1 MNKAP
6 IYPYPVTYAREN
18 GELEQYRASF
28 KTLAECKC
36 AIDDA
41 IFDNWDGMNF
51 AKDSAKRVL
60 KQFGPE
66 RVTFILAYT
75 LREMNIDNRFSGHN
89 ASWASTVPLYGIAS
103 GRGSCTLESHPA
115 KVDLFID
122 LVRKDLQ
129 ELAQQKSASRQ
140 KSSVKSKKEA
150 VKMDK
155 TPIYKDSFEYAYQ
168 HGEEEQH
175 RASNHANI
183 ACKEAIEKAIAS
195 HYHDNRLDT
204 QAAVQEV
211 VKQFGY
217 ERMLYVLANTVQ
229 TQGGDGRVSQSNKQ
243 WAQTVPIVFEGGR
256 RDVSYLITRAHS
268 GLLDM
273 FISQARHEFLL
284 RQPLKAADI
293 KAEAEHILKR
303 IQEAQEPNSPN
314 GTHYMA
320 QVSPDFLARA
330 KTRDTDRLMSMLP
343 FQSLSLSKL
352 EGRKGTYALILKEEN
367 RFQPL
372 VLRRPSVK
380 KKLQEK
386 SAVSAAPSA
395 PGKSK
400 SKGQER

>member
-1 MNKAP
+1 MDAEKLTAALHEKMSAELDKFRAWLVAQPPEEILNHTVEYTTREDILMAMDFIELTEAQVSALLESPSPLADVYKNWSNMDFNVMDNIVSAIEDRADTVIRRTEELYKAP
-6 IYPYPVTYAREN
+6 IY
-18 GELEQYRASF
+18 
-28 KTLAECKC
+28 
-36 AIDDA
+36 
-41 IFDNWDGMNF
+41 
-51 AKDSAKRVL
+51 
-60 KQFGPE
+60 
-66 RVTFILAYT
+66 
-75 LREMNIDNRFSGHN
+75 
-89 ASWASTVPLYGIAS
+89 
-103 GRGSCTLESHPA
+103 
-115 KVDLFID
+115 
-122 LVRKDLQ
+122 
-129 ELAQQKSASRQ
+129 
-140 KSSVKSKKEA
+140 KE
-150 VKMDK
+150 
-155 TPIYKDSFEYAYQ
+155 SFEYAYE
-168 HGEEEQH
+168 HGETEQH
-175 RASNHANI
+175 LASNRANI
-183 ACKEAIEKAIAS
+183 ACRDAIEKAVNS
-195 HYHDNRLDT
+195 HYRDSRFDAE
-204 QAAVQEV
+204 AAVREV
-211 VKQFGY
+211 VKRFGY
-217 ERMLYVLANTVQ
+217 ERTFYVLANTVQ

-273 FISQARHEFLL
+273 FVSQARHEFLL

-386 SAVSAAPSA
+386 SAVSAAPSV
-395 PGKSK
+395 PGKPN

>member
-1 MNKAP
+1 
-6 IYPYPVTYAREN
+6 
-18 GELEQYRASF
+18 
-28 KTLAECKC
+28 
-36 AIDDA
+36 
-41 IFDNWDGMNF
+41 
-51 AKDSAKRVL
+51 
-60 KQFGPE
+60 
-66 RVTFILAYT
+66 
-75 LREMNIDNRFSGHN
+75 
-89 ASWASTVPLYGIAS
+89 
-103 GRGSCTLESHPA
+103 
-115 KVDLFID
+115 
-122 LVRKDLQ
+122 
-129 ELAQQKSASRQ
+129 
-140 KSSVKSKKEA
+140 
-150 VKMDK
+150 MDK

-183 ACKEAIEKAIAS
+183 ACKEAIEKAITS

-229 TQGGDGRVSQSNKQ
+229 AQGGDGRVSQSNKK
-243 WAQTVPIVFEGGR
+243 WAQSIPVVFEGGK

-273 FISQARHEFLL
+273 FVSQARHEFLL

-330 KTRDTDRLMSMLP
+330 KSKDTDRLMSMLP
-343 FQSLSLSKL
+343 FQSLSLSTL
-352 EGRKGTYALILKEEN
+352 EGRKGTYALIFKEEN

-380 KKLQEK
+380 KMLQEK